1 MVARDRTPV
10 VLDKTDRLLVNAL
23 QDDLSLDH
31 RPPFAT
37 LADKLGLT
45 EDEVL
50 TRTKALRE
58 KGVLTRF
65 GPPFFDAAAMGG
77 GAFCL
82 CAMAVPADRF
92 EEVMTQVNAHPEV
105 AHNYERTHRLN
116 MWFVLATETPEGGI
130 KDTADRIEGGETG
143 ITVHC
148 FPPKLQ
154 EFYIGF
160 RVAA

>member
-31 RPPFAT
+31 RPFAT

-65 GPPFFDAAAMGG
+65 GPFFDAACEWAGPS
-77 GAFCL
+77 ASAPWRC
-82 CAMAVPADRF
+82 PP
-92 EEVMTQVNAHPEV
+92 T
-105 AHNYERTHRLN
+105 
-116 MWFVLATETPEGGI
+116 VL
-130 KDTADRIEGGETG
+130 KRS
-143 ITVHC
+143 
-148 FPPKLQ
+148 
-154 EFYIGF
+154 
-160 RVAA
+160 